1 MTYYVHQCSI
11 KEELHSDEEDSANE
25 FETEQI
31 KGDAQKM
38 RLAQNLDNSQDEIAI
53 FTPTLQ
59 AYWIKSLKNTE
70 KCWVMLSKTSN
81 AK

>member
-38 RLAQNLDNSQDEIAI
+38 RLAQNLDNSRD
-53 FTPTLQ
+53 
-59 AYWIKSLKNTE
+59 SNKNET
-70 KCWVMLSKTSN
+70 
-81 AK
+81 